1 MRPVLI
7 AALLFG
13 SSLGATLAW
22 KHRRPRPAPVA
33 PAAPAPSSP
42 TNARAETDALA
53 PRPHLSSRDAGHALS
68 AWLALPRAPGAR
80 ANHAVRA
87 EALRA
92 LLSRLPEAE
101 FPRLLDSILRLED
114 EARDNLRRLA
124 FDTWADLDPAAAARW
139 AAAAGAP
146 ARNLARQAAKA
157 WALRDPL
164 SALAWASALPDETLA
179 IDLAATVI
187 GQLPPGDLTRALG
200 LIETRGPVFRDA
212 LAATLFRPLSKT
224 DPAAAVR
231 AFGPTMWRRGTEIWQ
246 LDTAL
251 AAWARTD
258 LDGALAW
265 LSAQPRAQE
274 LPNIAARL
282 GTDDVSRARLGAA
295 LLGRADFPM
304 RQAALG
310 ELVSD
315 WVEKSPAAALAWL
328 DTVKDRELRER
339 ILELATRGYSA
350 EHPEADLPLI
360 LARVPSPDRDSTV
373 ALRLEK
379 WAAISPQAALAWIAA
394 QKDAS
399 VAKAA
404 PLVHGTI
411 LGTLAVES
419 PDAAVREWSA
429 LSDPATQ
436 AAALGPIVEAWSRA
450 APEAALRW
458 GTEKLLASGGTVAT
472 WQSVPLQ
479 TWAAQNASAAIS
491 WVESHADEKVRRGLF
506 HALGGGWEQRMPPD
520 RAAQLYSQIGS
531 PALRTEF
538 LTNHLTI
545 WLKSSPA
552 AARAWLEK
560 SDALTPEQAA
570 ALLATQ

>member
-1 MRPVLI
+1 MRPILL
-7 AALLFG
+7 AAVLFG
-13 SSLGATLAW
+13 SSLGAALAW
-22 KHRRPRPAPVA
+22 QHTRPRPAPVST
-33 PAAPAPSSP
+33 SSP
-42 TNARAETDALA
+42 AGTRAETDALA
-53 PRPHLSSRDAGHALS
+53 GPPRLSSRDTSHALS
-68 AWLALPRAPGAR
+68 AWLALPRSHGPR
-80 ANHAVRA
+80 ANHAARA

-101 FPRLLDSILRLED
+101 FPRLLDAILRLDD
-114 EARDNLRRLA
+114 EARDDLRRLA

-157 WALRDPL
+157 WALRNPL
-164 SALAWASALPDETLA
+164 AALAWVAALPDEALA
-179 IDLAATVI
+179 IDLAGTVI
-187 GQLPPGDLTRALG
+187 GLLPPGDLTRALC
-200 LIETRGPVFRDA
+200 LIEARGPVFRDA
-212 LAATLFRPLSKT
+212 LAAALFRPLAKA

-231 AFGPTMWRRGTEIWQ
+231 AFGPAMWRRSSEIRQ

-251 AAWARTD
+251 AAWTRID

-265 LSAQPRAQE
+265 LSAQPRAE
-274 LPNIAARL
+274 DFPALATRL
-282 GTDDVSRARLGAA
+282 GTDDASRARLGAA
-295 LLGRADFPM
+295 LLARADFPM
-304 RQAALG
+304 RQATLG

-315 WVEKSPAAALAWL
+315 WVAKSPAAALAWL

-339 ILELATRGYSA
+339 ILERATRGYSP
-350 EHPEADLPLI
+350 EHPEADLPLL

-373 ALRLEK
+373 AMRLEK
-379 WAAISPQAALAWIAA
+379 WAEISPQAALAWIAT
-394 QKDAS
+394 QTDPS

-404 PLVHGTI
+404 PRVHGAI

-419 PDAAVREWSA
+419 PEAAVREWSA
-429 LSDPATQ
+429 LSDPATR

-479 TWAAQNASAAIS
+479 NWAAQNASAAIA
-491 WVESHADEKVRRGLF
+491 WVESHADEQVRRGLF
-506 HALGGGWEQRMPPD
+506 NTILGSGQQRLPHV
-520 RAAQLYSQIGS
+520 RAAQLYSQIKA
-531 PALRTEF
+531 PALRTEL
-538 LTNHLTI
+538 LTSLLGG
-545 WLKSSPA
+545 WLKFDPA
-552 AARAWLEK
+552 AARSWLEK

-570 ALLATQ
+570 ALLATP